1 MIFPSLC
8 YEDALKKSGLASF
21 YRPPNSNSETMDQFC
36 YSVNKVFQ
44 DFARNY
50 PQVLI
55 GGDFNLP
62 GIDWTSYS
70 VLSHKDV
77 QLSTTLIDCF
87 LENCLSEAIKY
98 PTRDQNI
105 PDLMFTSN
113 PNLLSN
119 EVHVPSPSH
128 DHDAVFFWTKP

>member
-1 MIFPSLC
+1 MLSQ
-8 YEDALKKSGLASF
+8 A
-21 YRPPNSNSETMDQFC
+21 M
-36 YSVNKVFQ
+36 
-44 DFARNY
+44 
-50 PQVLI
+50 I

-87 LENCLSEAIKY
+87 LENCLSQAIKY
-98 PTRDQNI
+98 PTRGQNI
-105 PDLMFTSN
+105 LDLMFTSN

-119 EVHVPSPSH
+119 EVHVASPSH
-128 DHDAVFFWTKP
+128 DHDAVFFWTK

>member
-1 MIFPSLC
+1 
-8 YEDALKKSGLASF
+8 
-21 YRPPNSNSETMDQFC
+21 MDQFC

-44 DFARNY
+44 DFAPNY

-87 LENCLSEAIKY
+87 LENCLSQAIKY
-98 PTRDQNI
+98 PTRGQNI
-105 PDLMFTSN
+105 LDLMFTSN

-119 EVHVPSPSH
+119 EVHVASPSH
-128 DHDAVFFWTKP
+128 DHDAVFFWAK

>member
-44 DFARNY
+44 DFAPNY

-77 QLSTTLIDCF
+77 QLSTTLLIV
-87 LENCLSEAIKY
+87 SWKTASV
-98 PTRDQNI
+98 R
-105 PDLMFTSN
+105 
-113 PNLLSN
+113 
-119 EVHVPSPSH
+119 PSSTPRLVRIYS
-128 DHDAVFFWTKP
+128 T